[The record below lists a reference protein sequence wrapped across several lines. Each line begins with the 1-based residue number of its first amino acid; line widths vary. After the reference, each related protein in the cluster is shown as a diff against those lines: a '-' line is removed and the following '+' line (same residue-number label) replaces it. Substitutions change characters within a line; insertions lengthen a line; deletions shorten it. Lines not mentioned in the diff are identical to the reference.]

1 MLGQVQMSCV
11 PRTWLHM
18 LPGFCHSTASQ
29 RSQLWQSCSATS
41 GHGKPSAMLQL
52 FRRLL
57 TWCSAQTPS
66 CCDTA
71 GRQPA
76 AEAHVQRAVRRSHH
90 SQRQRSRSNGRRPT
104 RLAISSFKR
113 SSTASTRPAR
123 ARQGDS
129 DSANRTSSHHIITAA
144 TVGRL
149 CPLHA
154 LGWQFFSRLGR
165 GPPAPQTRDGASQ
178 HRSL

>member
-1 MLGQVQMSCV
+1 VPSRQPDTWSGPPCAPHGSRVTAMPQHCCQCPSCGLFGYWR
-11 PRTWLHM
+11 PRQAH
-18 LPGFCHSTASQ
+18 A
-29 RSQLWQSCSATS
+29 SAT
-41 GHGKPSAMLQL
+41 PPRQ
-52 FRRLL
+52 L
-57 TWCSAQTPS
+57 TWRLPHTPGAV
-66 CCDTA
+66 TA

-90 SQRQRSRSNGRRPT
+90 SQRQRSRSNRRRPT

-123 ARQGDS
+123 ALQGDS

-149 CPLHA
+149 RPLHA